1 MDARDTRHTSD
12 TKGTRA
18 TGPIVERIFGD
29 PGSIAP
35 SVEKAWRDDF
45 ILELR
50 LRSVNGQAIGDALMT
65 VETHV
70 AESGASAHEAFGQP
84 KAYAGEIASATA
96 AAGSGWAVSATTIAG
111 SLLGLLGMFLSVAAF
126 TGWLEGEPVEVS
138 TGGLVGFG
146 LVILLASTA
155 FFTATLRLLAEHRW
169 IVLPIPALLV
179 GALVGLFVLLEEPLF
194 ELPVPAVA
202 AAGIILLV
210 ASVALS
216 WAEQP
221 ADLDQVSAPGRKPSV
236 STFSQV
242 AAAAIFPLMTL
253 VLLLLTWVLH
263 LIVT

>member
-1 MDARDTRHTSD
+1 MNARGTRD
-12 TKGTRA
+12 TRA

-70 AESGASAHEAFGQP
+70 AECGESAYEAFGEP
-84 KAYAGEIASATA
+84 KAYAGEIASVTA
-96 AAGSGWAVSATTIAG
+96 AAGHGWVVSARTVAG
-111 SLLGLLGMFLSVAAF
+111 SLLGLLGMLLSVAAF
-126 TGWLEGEPVEVS
+126 TGWLEGEPVEVT
-138 TGGLVGFG
+138 TGVLVGLA

-155 FFTATLRLLAEHRW
+155 FFTATLRLLSEHRW
-169 IVLPIPALLV
+169 IVLPVPALIV

-194 ELPVPAVA
+194 ELSVTAVA
-202 AAGIILLV
+202 AAGVVLLA
-210 ASVALS
+210 ASLALS

-221 ADLDQVSAPGRKPSV
+221 ADLDQVSAPG
-236 STFSQV
+236 STRPASTLSRV
-242 AAAAIFPLMTL
+242 AAAAVFPLLTL
-253 VLLLLTWVLH
+253 VLLGLTWVLH
-263 LIVT
+263 VIVS